1 MAKTYRPAHAPPT
14 WACRGVSLEVETGC
28 VYGLLGPNGAGKST
42 MMSMLT
48 GIEVCDSGDG
58 YINGSSVTWELET
71 ARLHI
76 GLCPQFDALMDNLNA
91 REHLQLLADIR
102 GVPKALVSRV
112 VERALSDMALTE
124 KAGAVS
130 KTYSG
135 GNKRKL
141 SVAMSIVANP
151 KVLAHTHCTH
161 AQRSRA
167 CVRAIDQSSVRA
179 VRASGACERFS
190 VRVRE

>member
-1 MAKTYRPAHAPPT
+1 
-14 WACRGVSLEVETGC
+14 
-28 VYGLLGPNGAGKST
+28 
-42 MMSMLT
+42 MSMLT
-48 GIEVCDSGDG
+48 GIELCDSGDG
-58 YINGSSVTWELET
+58 YINGSSITWELET

-91 REHLQLLADIR
+91 REHLVLLAEIR

-112 VERALSDMALTE
+112 VERAIQDMALTE

-151 KVLAHTHCTH
+151 KVTFLDEPSTGMDPGKKKNLK
-161 AQRSRA
+161 SP
-167 CVRAIDQSSVRA
+167 ID
-179 VRASGACERFS
+179 GDLL
-190 VRVRE
+190 